1 MPGSVEVRRATHAA
15 LSSGA
20 PSCGQRLSSAKNS
33 PLTWN
38 TTMSRPSTSTTLLP
52 PGGISVVRATMCR
65 AMESKLVQRAGVAVE
80 DLEAFGFAQ
89 RRLEGKAR
97 IVEIPMRIV
106 RGEQQAID
114 ADPFDQRSQMP
125 RLVRLVDRLGSEPE
139 ALAHIF
145 RRTPLE
151 VRDLL
156 AEALEML
163 VHSPHGRG
171 DPAEAAFDEYDL
183 QAREALGHAFDHQA
197 CELGR
202 HRMRIRLMLL
212 GVVGRPAA
220 AGRRVAAIAADMDA
234 ERQVELLRA
243 RVDRP
248 VTAAPQRLVG
258 PRTDIDL
265 HILADF
271 RATRDLGNGRLGVVL
286 PDQNRGLQ
294 PGLPAGPVRELPF
307 VDGALDR
314 GAEFEVLLRE
324 DEHVE
329 HLQDA
334 ELDVERIEVLLAHEG
349 EIGSGRAA
357 GRRPGIAARDQGPGP
372 RIGRGADIGRA
383 QMIAVGL
390 QVLLPA
396 LRQERVEVG
405 ARMQARMHV
414 AVDDPQAALGGG
426 SLVKHGAVDDV
437 AHAILLLKVM
447 RRERAAERFQ
457 ADCRHT
463 CAIRYL
469 PADAAVSRRRRQ
481 TASADNRTRTGTSCP
496 NRSC

>member
-1 MPGSVEVRRATHAA
+1 MPGSGEVRRATHAA

-33 PLTWN
+33 PLTSN
-38 TTMSRPSTSTTLLP
+38 TTTSRPSTSTTLLP
-52 PGGISVVRATMCR
+52 PGGISVVRATICR
-65 AMESKLVQRAGVAVE
+65 VMESQLVERAGVAVE
-80 DLEAFGFAQ
+80 DPGPLLLGQ
-89 RRLEGKAR
+89 RRLERKAR
-97 IVEIPMRIV
+97 IVEIPMRII
-106 RGEQQAID
+106 RREQQTID
-114 ADPFDQRSQMP
+114 ADPIDQGSQVP
-125 RLVRLVDRLGSEPE
+125 CLVGLVDRLGGKPE
-139 ALAHIF
+139 VLPHIF

-151 VRDLL
+151 VRDFV

-163 VHSPHGRG
+163 VHSPRGRR
-171 DPAEAAFDEYDL
+171 DPAAAAFDEHDL
-183 QAREALGHAFDHQA
+183 EARETLGHAFDHQA
-197 CELGR
+197 CELGCYR
-202 HRMRIRLMLL
+202 VRIRLVLL

-220 AGRRVAAIAADMDA
+220 AGRRMTAIAADMDA
-234 ERQVELLRA
+234 KRQVKLLRA

-248 VTAAPQRLVG
+248 VTATSQRLVG
-258 PRTDIDL
+258 AWTDIDL
-265 HILADF
+265 HILADL
-271 RATRDLGNGRLGVVL
+271 RATLDLGNGCLGVVL
-286 PDQNRGLQ
+286 PDQDRGLQ
-294 PGLPAGPVRELPF
+294 PGVPAGPMRELPF

-314 GAEFEVLLRE
+314 GAELEVLLRE

-329 HLQDA
+329 HLQNA

-357 GRRPGIAARDQGPGP
+357 GRRPGIAARDQRRGP
-372 RIGRGADIGRA
+372 RIGRGADIGRP
-383 QMIAVGL
+383 QMIAVAL

-396 LRQERVEVG
+396 FGQERVEV
-405 ARMQARMHV
+405 ASRMQAGMNI